1 MEREADKANEREGG
15 AVGVVEGEE
24 WIEISDFCL
33 FVVKK
38 DTILFLLLFASALL
52 ILAVVCHC
60 WAMQVWTTT
69 V

>member
-1 MEREADKANEREGG
+1 M
-15 AVGVVEGEE
+15 
-24 WIEISDFCL
+24 EISDFCL

-60 WAMQVWTTT
+60 WAMQV
-69 V
+69 

>member
-38 DTILFLLLFASALL
+38 DTILFFASVLL